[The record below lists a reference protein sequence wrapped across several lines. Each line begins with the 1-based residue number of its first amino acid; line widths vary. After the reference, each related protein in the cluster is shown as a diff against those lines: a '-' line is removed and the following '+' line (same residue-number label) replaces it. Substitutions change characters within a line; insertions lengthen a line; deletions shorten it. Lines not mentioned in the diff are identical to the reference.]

1 MLFAITTVEGMISFT
16 IQFYYAT
23 IMLFLLN
30 TKSVRAPERRHLDG
44 NYHGYVNN
52 DDDDDENGDNG
63 NSGNDEDDIRVV

>member
-1 MLFAITTVEGMISFT
+1 MISFT

-30 TKSVRAPERRHLDG
+30 TKSVKAPERRHLDG
-44 NYHGYVNN
+44 DYHGSVNN
-52 DDDDDENGDNG
+52 DDNDDDDDDTDENGDNG